1 MLHLQGEA
9 NRYILKIIPLFSHS
23 RFRLR
28 VCPSAGGRWE
38 MAMKGMTSCSFVFTA
53 PCAVDSY
60 SISTGTCTPNN
71 CSNNLTESFTNKRII
86 RYLYRK
92 FRDESTP
99 TLRCD
104 CKGDLRGLI
113 RTHSASQEQ
122 SGWLDSHGIPQ
133 LNLRGYNYEV

>member
-60 SISTGTCTPNN
+60 SISTGICTPNYYYY
-71 CSNNLTESFTNKRII
+71 NLTESFTNKRII

-104 CKGDLRGLI
+104 CKGG
-113 RTHSASQEQ
+113 SAWSDQDPFCVTGAVRMVGQ
-122 SGWLDSHGIPQ
+122 PGNPSTQFKGVQ
-133 LNLRGYNYEV
+133 L